1 MLPALPSQKEL
12 PQIGFVLQNK
22 HIPHRV
28 VYFLSLTGASIPT
41 EMREV
46 KSEFLCF
53 TVQRGKKALKEKTTN
68 SEVEVRIAVK

>member
-41 EMREV
+41 EMRD
-46 KSEFLCF
+46 K
-53 TVQRGKKALKEKTTN
+53 
-68 SEVEVRIAVK
+68 